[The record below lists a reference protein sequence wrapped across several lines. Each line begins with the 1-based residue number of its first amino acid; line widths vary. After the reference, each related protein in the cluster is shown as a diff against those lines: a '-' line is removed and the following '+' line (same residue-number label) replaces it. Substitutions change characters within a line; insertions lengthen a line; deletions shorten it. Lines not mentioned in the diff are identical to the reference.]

1 MKRDPLLQIENVR
14 LSFSGRGEKID
25 AVRGVSLSLLP
36 GESLALVGESGC
48 GKTALCR
55 SILMLHSRHAEWES
69 GRILLCGKPVTNMT
83 EKELEQVRG
92 RDAAMIFQDPMTS
105 LDPALSIGRQIM
117 EPILLHQK
125 QSRKAA
131 QEKAMQLMEQVEID
145 HPQERFYQ
153 YPHHFS
159 GGMRQRAAIAIALAA
174 DPRLI
179 IADEP
184 TTALDADVQDKIMAL
199 LLRLCRGQ
207 DRGLLFV
214 THDLRLARKAAER
227 TAVMKDGLIVE
238 SGRTEELF
246 SSPQHPY
253 TRKLVELAACKE
265 RCIAEKAGR
274 GQEKSFFPVRQS
286 VKEEEQILVSVE
298 GLYKSFPLSRH
309 RQQTVLRDIDLTVH
323 RGELVGLAGASGCGK
338 STLARCIMG
347 LYRPEKGR
355 IVFAEGCRRQ
365 MVFQDSASAFNPR
378 MTIGEIIA
386 EPLVIKGMKDKQQL
400 RERVLER
407 MAETE
412 LPAALIDRHP
422 YDVSGGQRQRAAIA
436 RALITDPDLLVA
448 DEPVSSLDISSQLQI
463 IRLLERLQRERQ
475 MAVLLITHDIP
486 MIEEIA
492 DRIIRLDER
501 HAEV

>member
-253 TRKLVELAACKE
+253 TKKLVELAACKE
-265 RCIAEKAGR
+265 RCTAEKAGR
-274 GQEKSFFPVRQS
+274 GQEKSSFPCAAVCERKGTDPGFCRRA
-286 VKEEEQILVSVE
+286 VQIL
-298 GLYKSFPLSRH
+298 SFE
-309 RQQTVLRDIDLTVH
+309 QAQ
-323 RGELVGLAGASGCGK
+323 
-338 STLARCIMG
+338 
-347 LYRPEKGR
+347 
-355 IVFAEGCRRQ
+355 
-365 MVFQDSASAFNPR
+365 
-378 MTIGEIIA
+378 
-386 EPLVIKGMKDKQQL
+386 
-400 RERVLER
+400 
-407 MAETE
+407 
-412 LPAALIDRHP
+412 AAD
-422 YDVSGGQRQRAAIA
+422 RAAGYRSNGA
-436 RALITDPDLLVA
+436 QRRACRSGRRFRVRKIYTG
-448 DEPVSSLDISSQLQI
+448 PVYYGAVQTG
-463 IRLLERLQRERQ
+463 ER
-475 MAVLLITHDIP
+475 
-486 MIEEIA
+486 
-492 DRIIRLDER
+492 
-501 HAEV
+501 